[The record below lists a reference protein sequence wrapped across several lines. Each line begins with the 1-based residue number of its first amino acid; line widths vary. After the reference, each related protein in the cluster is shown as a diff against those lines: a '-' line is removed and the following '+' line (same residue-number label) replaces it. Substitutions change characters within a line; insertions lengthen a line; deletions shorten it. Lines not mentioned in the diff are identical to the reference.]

1 MVDTVSIKVLKK
13 LLNAGSVR
21 KVAKVLGRINP
32 TEIIGLY
39 AALTPFQMKTLV
51 SAMISDK
58 RAANAWLDLPEEVLR
73 GVLGNVK
80 NTQLGELI
88 ARLEPDD
95 SALLVNMLDDE
106 RRRQVLGSLPSD
118 ARFEIKRLLA
128 YPEQSAGSVMT
139 TRYISLSPDDTVSR
153 AIEVVRQRSGEL
165 ESVFYLYVVDAEN
178 RLQGV
183 LSLRRLI
190 TAGEETRLADLIERD
205 LVTVEA
211 LDDQEMATN
220 LIAKH
225 DLLSVPVV
233 DADKRLLGIIT
244 VDDAID
250 VIHEEATE
258 DMYKMAGLSEGDRV
272 FSPIHRSY
280 LRRIPWTMLNLCT
293 ALTAA
298 WVIGFFEAT
307 IDKLVALATMMP
319 IVAGMGGNVGSQT
332 LIVVTRGLALN
343 ELDASTAW
351 RAIAKQVT
359 VGLMIGLTA
368 GVLTGLVAYFWKGNF
383 MLGVVIFLAM
393 IANMLVAGMMGAS
406 VPLALRALG
415 VDPALGSGVLVTAVT
430 DAFGFFVFLGL
441 ASLMMKYLL

>member
-1 MVDTVSIKVLKK
+1 MVDTVSSKVLKK

-21 KVAKVLGRINP
+21 KVAKILGRVNP
-32 TEIIGLY
+32 TEIVELY

-51 SAMISDK
+51 AAMLSDK
-58 RAANAWLDLPEEVLR
+58 RAANALLDLPIE
-73 GVLGNVK
+73 VLGNVLEHVK
-80 NTQLGELI
+80 NAQLAELI
-88 ARLEPDD
+88 AHLEPDD
-95 SALLVNMLDDE
+95 AALLVNTLDDD
-106 RRRQVLGSLPSD
+106 RRRDVLGSLPSD

-128 YPEQSAGSVMT
+128 YPDQSAGSVMT
-139 TRYISLSPDDTVSR
+139 TRYIALAADDTVAR
-153 AIEVVRQRSGEL
+153 AIEVVRERSGEH
-165 ESVFYLYVVDAEN
+165 ESIFYLYVVDRDG
-178 RLQGV
+178 RLEGV

-190 TAGEETRLADLIERD
+190 TAAEDARLGDLIERD
-205 LVTVEA
+205 LVTIGA
-211 LDDQEMATN
+211 LDDQEVATN

-250 VIHEEATE
+250 VIQEEATE

-272 FSPIHRSY
+272 FSPIHRSF
-280 LRRIPWTMLNLCT
+280 LKRIPWTMLNLCT
-293 ALTAA
+293 AFTAA
-298 WVIGFFEAT
+298 WVVGLFEAT

-343 ELDASTAW
+343 ELDASSAW
-351 RAIAKQVT
+351 RAIVKQIS
-359 VGLMIGLTA
+359 VGLLIGLTA
-368 GVLTGLVAYFWKGNF
+368 GLLTGVMAFLWKGNF

-393 IANMLVAGMMGAS
+393 AANMLIAGMMGAS
-406 VPLALRALG
+406 VPLVLRALG

-430 DAFGFFVFLGL
+430 DAFGFFIFLGL